1 MAYEYRR
8 HCFLSTDGLSSHM
21 VDKSSGL
28 RSDQIILLSGINTA
42 QQYPDKLRRVRY
54 FDAENEKN
62 LIFLTNN
69 FTLPALTIA
78 QLYKARWNVELFFKW
93 IKQHLRI

>member
-1 MAYEYRR
+1 
-8 HCFLSTDGLSSHM
+8 M

-28 RSDQIILLSGINTA
+28 RSDQIILLSGINTV

-78 QLYKARWNVELFFKW
+78 QLYKARWNVDCFSNGSSS
-93 IKQHLRI
+93 I